1 MLELDHAL
9 IAVPD
14 LGRAARELEARHGLV
29 ALEGGRHPG
38 WGTANRIVPLGDT
51 YIELIAVV
59 DRDEA
64 AGSAFGRFVAAAG
77 AEQARPL
84 GWAVRTHAMD
94 EVAARLGLA
103 VSSGSR
109 AGRDGGTV
117 RWRLAGVEE
126 AAAEPHLPFIVEWAP
141 DTTLPG
147 RAPAAHRDAP
157 LRIVELRLEGNA
169 ERLREWLGG
178 ASLPVSVREGAPGL
192 AGIRLEGAAGEIL
205 LGGEPF

>member
-1 MLELDHAL
+1 
-9 IAVPD
+9 
-14 LGRAARELEARHGLV
+14 
-29 ALEGGRHPG
+29 
-38 WGTANRIVPLGDT
+38 
-51 YIELIAVV
+51 
-59 DRDEA
+59 
-64 AGSAFGRFVAAAG
+64 VAAAG

-178 ASLPVSVREGAPGL
+178 ASLPVGVREGAPGL